1 VKTKDDQREN
11 QTAGDQGRFIQ
22 HLEEATEK
30 VCSWPKWKQR
40 LLGASIQ
47 ENECNLRTRKDD

>member
-1 VKTKDDQREN
+1 VKTKDDRGEN
-11 QTAGDQGRFIQ
+11 QAGRDQGLFIR

-40 LLGASIQ
+40 LLGVPIHEKGCSGSSTK
-47 ENECNLRTRKDD
+47 R